1 MKNSSRFSLSAKN
14 LSWKVITFQIL
25 AWIGLGSIFTWSFL
39 AVHLSDLSA
48 VPGTA
53 ARLGVLLGAGLCLAQ
68 PSWRRRA
75 GLTLCVFG
83 VILSWWLSL
92 SPSNERDWQPD
103 VRILPWAE
111 IGTDHVTIHNIRDCL
126 YLTETDYTVRHY
138 SKTLNLADLRGVDL
152 FMVYWGS
159 PYIAHTMLSFDF
171 GDGRPVCFSIEARK
185 SVDESYSAV
194 RGFFRQFELT
204 YVVGDE
210 RDLVRLRTNFRNED
224 VYLYHLAFN
233 YDVARA
239 VFLEYLQRINQLH
252 ATPEWYNAL
261 LANCTTDIRRLARLH
276 THDARMD
283 WRLIV
288 NGFADAMAYDR
299 GMLYT
304 GLPFADLKAMSR
316 VNDQARAVQDVD
328 DFSRRIREHLPR
340 PDSSRDDK

>member
-1 MKNSSRFSLSAKN
+1 MVTKTSSRFSSPADN
-14 LSWKVITFQIL
+14 LDGKAIALRGL

-48 VPGTA
+48 GPGTA
-53 ARLGVLLGAGLCLAQ
+53 ARLGVLVGAALCLALS
-68 PSWRRRA
+68 SWKTRIS
-75 GLTLCVFG
+75 LTCCVFG
-83 VILSWWLSL
+83 LVLYWWLGL
-92 SPSNERDWQPD
+92 SPSNDRDWQPD
-103 VRILPWAE
+103 VRVLPWAE
-111 IGTDHVTIHNIRDCL
+111 IGTDLVTIHNIRDCL
-126 YLTETDYTVRHY
+126 YRTETDYTVRHY

-194 RGFFRQFELT
+194 RGFFRQFELV
-204 YVVGDE
+204 YVIGDE

-224 VYLYHLAFN
+224 VYLYRLAFN

-261 LANCTTDIRRLARLH
+261 IANCTTDIRRLARPH
-276 THDARMD
+276 TDDARLD

-299 GMLYT
+299 KMLYT

-316 VNDQARAVQDVD
+316 INDQARAVQDVD
-328 DFSRRIREHLPR
+328 DLSRRIREHLPR
-340 PDSSRDDK
+340 PDSS